1 MLCPLSLQEN
11 HVHDKLVSLSLLQKD
26 FVPFLLNFLREQTSQ
41 ILTNGPSTPAKTPNS
56 KAHGSQR
63 TGSERRVGHASS
75 SRVQLFS
82 QRTSVTTCTT
92 DTSFSPAA
100 ASSSSSSFSGSNLSS
115 PCGDV
120 PSMVSSSSPSF
131 GYSPLLNHGEK
142 RSSQKASLGSFLTAM
157 PEALPARRGRRK
169 GNSSI
174 SASGRQVARNLGRS
188 LAEEEDGKN
197 ESVSWSG
204 GRRKQ
209 NEVPLVSARSPPSQL
224 NLNNLEEFPPMG
236 AASGW
241 TK

>member
-1 MLCPLSLQEN
+1 M
-11 HVHDKLVSLSLLQKD
+11 
-26 FVPFLLNFLREQTSQ
+26 PFLLNFLREQTSQ

-63 TGSERRVGHASS
+63 TGSERRAGHATS

-92 DTSFSPAA
+92 DISFSPPV
-100 ASSSSSSFSGSNLSS
+100 ASSNSSSFSGSSLSS
-115 PCGDV
+115 PCGDF
-120 PSMVSSSSPSF
+120 PSTVSSSSVSF
-131 GYSPLLNHGEK
+131 GYSPVLNHGEK
-142 RSSQKASLGSFLTAM
+142 RSSQKASLGSFLTAT
-157 PEALPARRGRRK
+157 PEALPVRRGRRK
-169 GNSSI
+169 GNSFV
-174 SASGRQVARNLGRS
+174 SASGRQVARDLGRS

-197 ESVSWSG
+197 DSVSWSG
-204 GRRKQ
+204 GRRKRS
-209 NEVPLVSARSPPSQL
+209 EVPLVSARSPPSQL

>member
-1 MLCPLSLQEN
+1 M
-11 HVHDKLVSLSLLQKD
+11 LQKD

-63 TGSERRVGHASS
+63 TGSERRTGHATS

-82 QRTSVTTCTT
+82 QRTSVTTCST

-100 ASSSSSSFSGSNLSS
+100 ASSGSSSFSGSNLSS
-115 PCGDV
+115 PCGDF
-120 PSMVSSSSPSF
+120 PSVVSSSSPSV
-131 GYSPLLNHGEK
+131 GHSPVLHQGEK
-142 RSSQKASLGSFLTAM
+142 RSFQKPSLGSFLTAT
-157 PEALPARRGRRK
+157 PEALPVRRGRRR
-169 GNSSI
+169 GSS
-174 SASGRQVARNLGRS
+174 SVGVSGRQVARDLGCS
-188 LAEEEDGKN
+188 LAEEEDGK
-197 ESVSWSG
+197 SDSGSWSG
-204 GRRKQ
+204 GRRKWS
-209 NEVPLVSARSPPSQL
+209 EAPLASARSPPSQL